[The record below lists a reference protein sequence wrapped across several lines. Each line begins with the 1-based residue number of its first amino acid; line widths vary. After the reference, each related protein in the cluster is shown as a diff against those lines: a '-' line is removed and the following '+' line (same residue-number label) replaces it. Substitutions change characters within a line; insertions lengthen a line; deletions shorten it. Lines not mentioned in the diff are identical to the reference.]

1 MTLSVPRTYAEL
13 LRRLQATLFAGQGT
27 VGGGQRAAELRTA
40 AGHVRLRPQSI
51 MRKLHLFALLAAIAA
66 GFVAPDLAG
75 AVQPRGGHV
84 DWARLITPDRDWDIH
99 SDHDPEL
106 ANFIRTNTNLDI
118 PSTSNSADPANLN
131 QLCGYPFIYVKNLAQ
146 VRKAAQLA
154 NIREYL
160 RRGGFIC
167 IDACGYSSTTT
178 PDLQAYFLDN
188 YDIFKRMFPAAE
200 VRQLRETHGVYNC
213 YFKVRESDIFTPDM
227 GRHVRERYDGL
238 YGVVVDHRMVA
249 VISMYGLECGW
260 PQTPTRTPGCMKLI
274 LNIYVYAMTAA
285 PETAVATPA
294 ETPIGTGR

>member
-1 MTLSVPRTYAEL
+1 MLGGCLLKISPAVAGSVRRTAG
-13 LRRLQATLFAGQGT
+13 LRFAG
-27 VGGGQRAAELRTA
+27 VP
-40 AGHVRLRPQSI
+40 VKLRPQSLV
-51 MRKLHLFALLAAIAA
+51 MKLRVSILFLAAAS
-66 GFVAPDLAG
+66 GLVAPSLIG
-75 AVQPRGGHV
+75 AAQPRGGHV
-84 DWARLITPDRDWDIH
+84 DWARLITPDRDWNIH
-99 SDHDPEL
+99 GDHDPEL

-118 PSTSNSADPANLN
+118 PSTSNSANPANLD

-167 IDACGYSSTTT
+167 IDACGYSSRT

-188 YDIFKRMFPAAE
+188 YDLFKRMFPAAE
-200 VRQLRETHGVYNC
+200 VRQLRETHDVYNC

-260 PQTPTRTPGCMKLI
+260 PQTPQRTPGCMKLI

-285 PETAVATPA
+285 PEATAATLLETPA
-294 ETPIGTGR
+294 GTAR

>member
-1 MTLSVPRTYAEL
+1 MAGVP
-13 LRRLQATLFAGQGT
+13 
-27 VGGGQRAAELRTA
+27 VK
-40 AGHVRLRPQSI
+40 LRPLSLV
-51 MRKLHLFALLAAIAA
+51 MKLCVFVLFLATAT
-66 GFVAPDLAG
+66 GLVAPSLIG
-75 AVQPRGGHV
+75 AAQPRGGRV
-84 DWARLITPDRDWDIH
+84 DWARLITPDRDWNIH
-99 SDHDPEL
+99 GDHDPEL

-118 PSTSNSADPANLN
+118 PSTSNSADPAKLD
-131 QLCGYPFIYVKNLAQ
+131 QLCTYPFIYAKNLKL
-146 VRKAAQLA
+146 VRNAAQLA

-227 GRHVRERYDGL
+227 GRQVREQYYGL
-238 YGVVVDHRMVA
+238 YGVFVDHRMVA

-260 PQTPTRTPGCMKLI
+260 PQSPQRTPGCMKLI

-285 PETAVATPA
+285 PETPAATPA

>member
-1 MTLSVPRTYAEL
+1 MMGVSVK
-13 LRRLQATLFAGQGT
+13 LRS
-27 VGGGQRAAELRTA
+27 
-40 AGHVRLRPQSI
+40 QSI
-51 MRKLHLFALLAAIAA
+51 VMKLCVYVLFLAAALGLVTPSLIGAA
-66 GFVAPDLAG
+66 
-75 AVQPRGGHV
+75 QPRGGRV

-99 SDHDPEL
+99 SDHDPDL
-106 ANFIRTNTNLDI
+106 ADFIRQNTNLDI
-118 PSTSNSADPANLN
+118 PSTSNSADPGNLD
-131 QLCGYPFIYVKNLAQ
+131 QLCRYPFIYAKNLAQ

-167 IDACGYSSTTT
+167 IDACGYSSRT

-188 YDIFKRMFPAAE
+188 YDLFKRMFPAAE
-200 VRQLRETHGVYNC
+200 VRQLRETHDVYNC

-260 PQTPTRTPGCMKLI
+260 PQTPMRTPGCMKLI

-285 PETAVATPA
+285 PEATMA
-294 ETPIGTGR
+294 ASVETPIGTGR

>member
-1 MTLSVPRTYAEL
+1 MMGVSVKLRSQSIVMKPCVHVL
-13 LRRLQATLFAGQGT
+13 LL
-27 VGGGQRAAELRTA
+27 TA
-40 AGHVRLRPQSI
+40 ALGLVTPSLI
-51 MRKLHLFALLAAIAA
+51 GAA
-66 GFVAPDLAG
+66 
-75 AVQPRGGHV
+75 QPRGGHV
-84 DWARLITPDRDWDIH
+84 DWARLITPDRDWNIH
-99 SDHDPEL
+99 GDHDPEL

-118 PSTSNSADPANLN
+118 PSTSNSANPANLD
-131 QLCGYPFIYVKNLAQ
+131 QLCGYPFIYAKNLKL
-146 VRKAAQLA
+146 VRNAAQLA

-178 PDLQAYFLDN
+178 PDLQAYFRDN
-188 YDIFKRMFPAAE
+188 FDIFKRMFPAAE

-227 GRHVRERYDGL
+227 GQHVREQYDGL
-238 YGVVVDHRMVA
+238 YGVFVDHRMVA

-285 PETAVATPA
+285 PETTASSSVETPA
-294 ETPIGTGR
+294 GTAR